1 MRDVCMRELLAVA
14 RSESRYDVCAAAAFG
29 DHFGN
34 LLLRGL
40 DNDDLICLLRAKRV
54 ISDMFSRRNAIGI
67 TRANAMA
74 VAVLRYLKDSRCGVC
89 FGQQFIRHEAAV
101 KACGACNGRGHVGTP
116 PLWHKTQLKA
126 LWHAQASIGRALVQT
141 REQLVAE

>member
-1 MRDVCMRELLAVA
+1 MRERLAVA
-14 RSESRYDVCAAAAFG
+14 RSRSNYSTVAAAAFG

-54 ISDMFSRRNAIGI
+54 ISDMLSRRNAIGI

-74 VAVLRYLKDSRCGVC
+74 VAVLRYLKDSRCQECEGR
-89 FGQQFIRHEAAV
+89 QFIRQEAAV
-101 KACGACNGRGHVGTP
+101 KACGACNGKGMVGTP
-116 PLWHKTQLKA
+116 LGWHKTQLKA
-126 LWHAQASIGRALVQT
+126 LWHAQSAIGRALSQA
-141 REQLVAE
+141 REQLAFESIR

>member
-1 MRDVCMRELLAVA
+1 MRERLAVA
-14 RSESRYDVCAAAAFG
+14 RASSRFDVCAAAAFG

-40 DNDDLICLLRAKRV
+40 DNDDLICMLRAKRV
-54 ISDMFSRRNAIGI
+54 IADMLCRRNAIAI

-74 VAVLRYLKDSRCGVC
+74 VAVLRYLKDSRCDVC
-89 FGQQFIRHEAAV
+89 FGQQFIRQEAAV

-116 PLWHKTQLKA
+116 PHWHKTQLKA
-126 LWHAQASIGRALVQT
+126 LWHAQSAIGRALSQA
-141 REQLVAE
+141 REQLAFESIR

>member
-1 MRDVCMRELLAVA
+1 MRERLAVA
-14 RSESRYDVCAAAAFG
+14 RSRSIYTTVAAAAFG

-40 DNDDLICLLRAKRV
+40 DNDDLICMLRAKRV
-54 ISDMFSRRNAIGI
+54 ISDMLCRRNAIGI

-74 VAVLRYLKDSRCGVC
+74 VAVLRFMKDSRCQECEGR
-89 FGQQFIRHEAAV
+89 QFIRQEAAV
-101 KACGACNGRGHVGTP
+101 KACGACNGRGVVGIP

-126 LWHAQASIGRALVQT
+126 LWHAQSSMGRALAAT
-141 REQLVAE
+141 RARLMAEEI